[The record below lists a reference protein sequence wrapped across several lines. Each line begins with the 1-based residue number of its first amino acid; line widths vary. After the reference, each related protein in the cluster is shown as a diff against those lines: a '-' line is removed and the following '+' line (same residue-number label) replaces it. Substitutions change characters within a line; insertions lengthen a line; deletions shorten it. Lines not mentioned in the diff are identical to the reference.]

1 VFFQTQQ
8 PAEAPSH
15 IAGVFAFN
23 KRTPMTATAA
33 QPKAERI
40 TLYYRQGT
48 SDKVYQASI
57 EPEGDLF
64 VVNFAFGRRESTLQT
79 GTKTE
84 KPVYYEYAKRI
95 YDKLVNEKRAKGYT
109 PGTNG
114 APYQH
119 TGKERQVTGIVPQL
133 LNPIEEAAAL
143 VLIEDPAWCMQ
154 EKKDGKRLLVRK
166 EGTTVVGI
174 NRLGLTVGI
183 PSCIIRNAQ
192 EIVGD
197 FLMDGE
203 CIGETLYVFDLLS
216 HNGGS
221 MIGLPYQSRLHSLT
235 DLLDYSWHPAIDLIE
250 TAIEPADK
258 VAMLASLRNERREG
272 IVLKRLDAPY
282 TPGRPNSG
290 GTQLK
295 HKFYATISAV
305 VGKTNDQ
312 RSVEIKLRKES
323 EWVPAGNVTIPPN
336 HQVPARGSI
345 IEVRYLY
352 AFRESDCLYQPVYVG
367 PRSDV
372 TAWECSVEQ
381 VKYKAET
388 EEI

>member
-1 VFFQTQQ
+1 
-8 PAEAPSH
+8 
-15 IAGVFAFN
+15 
-23 KRTPMTATAA
+23 
-33 QPKAERI
+33 
-40 TLYYRQGT
+40 LYYRQGT
-48 SDKVYQASI
+48 SDKVYHASI

-64 VVNFAFGRRESTLQT
+64 VVNFAFGRRGSTLQT

-95 YDKLVNEKRAKGYT
+95 YDKLVNEKKAKGYT
-109 PGTNG
+109 PGQNG
-114 APYQH
+114 SPYQH
-119 TGKERQVTGIVPQL
+119 TEKERQVTGIVPQL
-133 LNPIEEAAAL
+133 LNPIDEAEAL
-143 VLIEDPAWCMQ
+143 ALIEDPAWCMQ
-154 EKKDGKRLLVRK
+154 EKKDGKRLLIWK
-166 EGTTVVGI
+166 EGATVIGI

-183 PSCIIRNAQ
+183 PVCIIRNAQ
-192 EIVGD
+192 EIAGD
-197 FLMDGE
+197 FVMDGE
-203 CIGETLYVFDLLS
+203 CIGETLHVFDLLS

-221 MIGLPYQSRLHSLT
+221 MMAQPYHSRLHSLT
-235 DLLDYSWHPAIDLIE
+235 DLLNYSWHPAIDLIE

-258 VAMLASLRNERREG
+258 VAMLASLRNEQREG

-295 HKFYATISAV
+295 HKFFATVSAI
-305 VGKTNDQ
+305 VGKTNEQ

-323 EWVPAGNVTIPPN
+323 EWVPAGNVTIPAN
-336 HQVPARGSI
+336 HAVPARGSI

-352 AFRESDCLYQPVYVG
+352 AFRESGCLYQPVYVG

-381 VKYKAET
+381 LKYKAET
-388 EEI
+388 EDV